1 MQYRT
6 EIDHTE
12 EGNRLSH
19 FVTLANG
26 KEVECDFSPHATMT
40 AQDVETWVSLGCPER
55 VGVAPLNSVTLA
67 KLGNEYSK
75 HLDALRE
82 ESIEA
87 QESDEAWLN
96 RWARD
101 ERDL

>member
-6 EIDHTE
+6 EIDSTE

-26 KEVECDFSPHATMT
+26 KEVECDFSPYATMT

-55 VGVAPLNSVTLA
+55 VGVAPLNSATLA
-67 KLGNEYSK
+67 KL
-75 HLDALRE
+75 A
-82 ESIEA
+82 A
-87 QESDEAWLN
+87 N
-96 RWARD
+96 R
-101 ERDL
+101 